1 MDISIEQMLKA
12 GVHFGHQTRFWN
24 PKMEP
29 FIFGDRNKVHI
40 INLEKTLDLIKPSVE
55 FCRQLAASNNR
66 VLFVGTKRA
75 ASKVIKAEAER
86 CNMPY
91 VNYRWLGGMLTNYK
105 TVRASI
111 RRLEILQNQEE
122 DGKFDELTK
131 KEVLGIRRE
140 MEKLERSI
148 GGIKNMGGLPE
159 ALFIIDVN
167 NEKIAVAEARKMGIP
182 IIGIVDTNSDPDSA
196 DYIIPGNDDAIRS
209 ISLLTRIISNAC
221 LDGASKATGL
231 GSKNDGPVILRK
243 SEVEEASK
251 ESTSKKTDK
260 PSKDVLKKTNSDTLA
275 EKESKE
281 EIQEETEE
289 SQSTED
295 VSKKANQNSEESDS
309 KE

>member
-29 FIFGDRNKVHI
+29 FIFGARNKVHI
-40 INLEKTLDLIKPSVE
+40 INLEKTLDHLKPSVD
-55 FCRQLAASNNR
+55 FCKQLAAANNR
-66 VLFVGTKRA
+66 ILFVGTKRA

-111 RRLEILQNQEE
+111 RRLEILQTQEE
-122 DGKFDELTK
+122 EGKFDVLTK

-159 ALFIIDVN
+159 ALFIIDVH

-221 LDGASKATGL
+221 LDGASRATGL
-231 GSKNDGPVILRK
+231 GSKNDGPVIMRK
-243 SEVEEASK
+243 SDLEETTPEAAPEAVAEAEVETAPEA
-251 ESTSKKTDK
+251 ETEAETAPEAQVVDAVIEVEDNDSKK
-260 PSKDVLKKTNSDTLA
+260 PEEKD
-275 EKESKE
+275 
-281 EIQEETEE
+281 
-289 SQSTED
+289 
-295 VSKKANQNSEESDS
+295 
-309 KE
+309 

>member
-24 PKMEP
+24 PKMKP
-29 FIFGDRNKVHI
+29 FIFGARNKVHI
-40 INLEKTLDLIKPSVE
+40 INLERTLDHLKPSVD
-55 FCRQLAASNNR
+55 FCKQLAAANNR
-66 VLFVGTKRA
+66 ILFVGTKRA

-111 RRLEILQNQEE
+111 RRLEILQTQEE
-122 DGKFDELTK
+122 EGKFDVLTK

-159 ALFIIDVN
+159 ALFIIDVH

-231 GSKNDGPVILRK
+231 GSKNDGPVIMRK
-243 SEVEEASK
+243 SDLEETTPEAAPEAVAEAEAETEVETAPEAVAEAETAPEAK
-251 ESTSKKTDK
+251 VVDAVIEVEDNDSKK
-260 PSKDVLKKTNSDTLA
+260 PEEKD
-275 EKESKE
+275 
-281 EIQEETEE
+281 
-289 SQSTED
+289 
-295 VSKKANQNSEESDS
+295 
-309 KE
+309 